1 MQTPLAI
8 EITISKQREKRRE
21 REKKAIV
28 IQYSMVKALTI
39 TTYT

>member
-8 EITISKQREKRRE
+8 EITISKQREE

>member
-8 EITISKQREKRRE
+8 EITISEQSREE